1 MAMTGNSSMHIRVQ
15 VSSSD
20 PKALDFQETTDCL
33 IVFVALDEA
42 GRTVAV
48 PKWSPRIKDDIA
60 LEQEIKRLGAH

>member
-20 PKALDFQETTDCL
+20 PKAVDFQETTDCL

-42 GRTVAV
+42 GRSTVV
-48 PKWSPRIKDDIA
+48 PQWSPRSEDDIT
-60 LEQEIKRLGAH
+60 LEYEAKRLGAR